1 MSTLIPTAADSWER
15 AADAA
20 APRYARLREIL
31 HDYGS
36 AVVAY
41 SGGCDSAFLLRV
53 ASEVLGS
60 RALGLTAVGAS
71 LAPGEREAAR
81 VLALEMGAVHVEIES
96 HEIENPA
103 YVSNPK
109 NRCYHCKTELYDI
122 ALAEARRRGIEHVVS
137 GTNADE
143 LSDYRPGL
151 QAAAEHR
158 IQHPLVEAGLTKN
171 DIRALSRRLA
181 LRTWDKPQTPCL
193 SSRLP
198 YGTPVTRERL
208 AMIDRAETAVRAS
221 GFRVF
226 RVRHHELQEGA
237 GALARIEIAEAELER
252 AFAPDVRARLQA
264 GVSAAGYRLVTIDAE
279 PFRSGR
285 LNEAAGLV
293 PLGGQRQMPADQ
305 HLRQLRSSTIAAP
318 P

>member
-1 MSTLIPTAADSWER
+1 MASAVPVSSSWEKM
-15 AADAA
+15 ADAA
-20 APRYARLREIL
+20 APRYERLRQIVNS
-31 HDYGS
+31 YGS
-36 AVVAY
+36 VVVAY

-53 ASEVLGS
+53 ASDVLGS
-60 RALGLTAVGAS
+60 RALGMTAIGAS

-81 VLALEMGAVHVEIES
+81 ALALEMGAVQIEIES

-122 ALAEARRRGIEHVVS
+122 AVAEARRRGIAHVAS

-151 QAAAEHR
+151 QAAAEHAIR
-158 IQHPLVEAGLTKN
+158 HPLVEAGLTKN
-171 DIRALSRRLA
+171 DIRALSRRLS

-208 AMIDRAETAVRAS
+208 AMIDRAESAVRAA
-221 GFRVF
+221 GFRIF
-226 RVRHHELQEGA
+226 RVRHHELPEGV
-237 GALARIEIAEAELER
+237 GTLARIEIAAEDLPR
-252 AFAPDVRARLQA
+252 ALTPEVRARLQA
-264 GVSAAGYRLVTIDAE
+264 GVSAVGYRLVTVDTE

-293 PLGGQRQMPADQ
+293 PLGGRVSVPA
-305 HLRQLRSSTIAAP
+305 
-318 P
+318 

>member
-1 MSTLIPTAADSWER
+1 MSTRDGSAEDWEI

-20 APRYARLREIL
+20 APRYRRLREIL
-31 HDYGS
+31 RGYGS
-36 AVVAY
+36 VVIAY

-71 LAPGEREAAR
+71 LAPGERDAAR
-81 VLALEMGAVHVEIES
+81 RLAQEMGAAHIEIES
-96 HEIENPA
+96 HELENPA
-103 YVSNPK
+103 YSSNPA
-109 NRCYHCKTELYDI
+109 NRCYHCKTELYD
-122 ALAEARRRGIEHVVS
+122 LAVVEAQRRGLAFVAS

-151 QAAAEHR
+151 QAAAEHQ
-158 IQHPLVEAGLTKN
+158 IQHPLVEAGLTKK
-171 DIRALSRRLA
+171 DIRALSRRLL

-208 AMIDRAETAVRAS
+208 AMIDRAESALRAA

-226 RVRHHELQEGA
+226 RVRHHELADGS
-237 GALARIEIAEAELER
+237 GALARIELAAEELAR
-252 AFAPDVRARLQA
+252 AFDQEVRTRIHRDVS
-264 GVSAAGYRLVTIDAE
+264 GAGYRLVTIDTE

-293 PLGGQRQMPADQ
+293 PLGGQRVSLTRPNV
-305 HLRQLRSSTIAAP
+305 TT
-318 P
+318 

>member
-1 MSTLIPTAADSWER
+1 M
-15 AADAA
+15 ADAA
-20 APRYARLREIL
+20 APRYERLRQIVNS
-31 HDYGS
+31 YGS
-36 AVVAY
+36 VVVAY

-53 ASEVLGS
+53 ASDVLGS
-60 RALGLTAVGAS
+60 RALGMTAIGAS

-81 VLALEMGAVHVEIES
+81 ALALEMGAVQIEIES

-122 ALAEARRRGIEHVVS
+122 AVAEARRRGIAHVAS

-151 QAAAEHR
+151 QAAAEHAIR
-158 IQHPLVEAGLTKN
+158 HPLVEAGLTKN
-171 DIRALSRRLA
+171 DIRALSRRLS

-208 AMIDRAETAVRAS
+208 AMIDRAESAVRAA
-221 GFRVF
+221 GFRIF
-226 RVRHHELQEGA
+226 RVRHHELPEGV
-237 GALARIEIAEAELER
+237 GTLARIEIAAEDLPR
-252 AFAPDVRARLQA
+252 ALTPEVRARLQA
-264 GVSAAGYRLVTIDAE
+264 GVSAVGYRLVTVDTE

-293 PLGGQRQMPADQ
+293 PLGGRVSVPA
-305 HLRQLRSSTIAAP
+305 
-318 P
+318 